1 MKPLKYNIYFKVAII
16 IFIGLLLLIPAQMIR
31 SLVYEREARQK
42 DAISEVSSKWG
53 KQQTLSGPFITIPFI
68 KYMKETDKKNGTE
81 KVILVRD
88 FIHILPSELKINGN
102 MRPERRNRGIYDIV
116 VYNSKI
122 NLSGKFPKIDLKEF
136 DVPVSNI
143 QFDKAHLTM
152 GITDLRGIEE
162 QVKLNW
168 NAEKY
173 LFNPGVISTDII
185 GSGIN
190 SPVGI
195 NGKDSSSY
203 SFSFD
208 LDIKGSQF
216 LYFTPVGKITDV
228 NISSSW
234 KNPSFTGAF
243 LPDSRN
249 VSDTGFTAYWNILH
263 LNRNYPQSWTGNK
276 YMTEES
282 VFGIDL
288 LLPVDNYQKTTRAI
302 KYAILFICFT
312 FLVFFFIE
320 VLNRVFIHPVQ
331 YILVGIALIVFFT
344 LLLSVSEH
352 LPFNLAYIL
361 SAIATLMLIA
371 LYIKAILK
379 NNKLTIL
386 ISSILF
392 LLYSFIFII
401 IQLQDYALLIGSIG
415 IFLILA
421 LVMYYSRKIDWYN
434 LNMREE
440 DE

>member
-1 MKPLKYNIYFKVAII
+1 M
-16 IFIGLLLLIPAQMIR
+16 
-31 SLVYEREARQK
+31 
-42 DAISEVSSKWG
+42 
-53 KQQTLSGPFITIPFI
+53 
-68 KYMKETDKKNGTE
+68 
-81 KVILVRD
+81 
-88 FIHILPSELKINGN
+88 
-102 MRPERRNRGIYDIV
+102 
-116 VYNSKI
+116 
-122 NLSGKFPKIDLKEF
+122 
-136 DVPVSNI
+136 
-143 QFDKAHLTM
+143 
-152 GITDLRGIEE
+152 
-162 QVKLNW
+162 
-168 NAEKY
+168 
-173 LFNPGVISTDII
+173 
-185 GSGIN
+185 
-190 SPVGI
+190 
-195 NGKDSSSY
+195 
-203 SFSFD
+203 
-208 LDIKGSQF
+208 
-216 LYFTPVGKITDV
+216 
-228 NISSSW
+228 
-234 KNPSFTGAF
+234 TG
-243 LPDSRN
+243 
-249 VSDTGFTAYWNILH
+249 
-263 LNRNYPQSWTGNK
+263 
-276 YMTEES
+276 ES

-288 LLPVDNYQKTTRAI
+288 LLPVDNYQKTTRSI

-379 NNKLTIL
+379 NTKLTIL

>member
-276 YMTEES
+276 YMTGES

>member
-379 NNKLTIL
+379 NNKLTIH

>member
-31 SLVYEREARQK
+31 GLVYEREARQQE
-42 DAISEVSSKWG
+42 AITEVSSKWG
-53 KQQTLSGPFITIPFI
+53 QQQTLSGPFITIPFI
-68 KYMKETDKKNGTE
+68 KYVKETDKKNGTE
-81 KVILVRD
+81 KVIQVRD

-102 MRPERRNRGIYDIV
+102 MKPERRNRGIYDIV

-122 NLSGKFPKIDLKEF
+122 NLSGKFPKINLKEF
-136 DVPVSNI
+136 DVPASNI

-162 QVKLNW
+162 QVQLNW
-168 NAEKY
+168 NSQKY
-173 LFNPGVISTDII
+173 LFNPGVVSTDII

-190 SPVGI
+190 SPISI
-195 NGKDSSSY
+195 NGNDSSNY

-249 VSDTGFTAYWNILH
+249 VSDTGFTAHWNILH

-276 YMTEES
+276 YMTGES

-352 LPFNLAYIL
+352 LSFNIAYIL

-379 NNKLTIL
+379 NTKLTIL

-392 LLYSFIFII
+392 LLYLFIFII

-434 LNMREE
+434 LNLKEE
-440 DE
+440 EK

>member
-31 SLVYEREARQK
+31 SLVYEREARQR

-53 KQQTLSGPFITIPFI
+53 QQQTLSGPFITIPFI
-68 KYMKETDKKNGTE
+68 KYMKETDKKNGIE
-81 KVILVRD
+81 KVIQVRD

-122 NLSGKFPKIDLKEF
+122 NLSGKFPRIDLKEF

-276 YMTEES
+276 YMTGES

-320 VLNRVFIHPVQ
+320 VLNKVFIHPVQ

-379 NNKLTIL
+379 NTKLTIL

-392 LLYSFIFII
+392 LLYTFIFII

-440 DE
+440 EE